1 MKKVNKSLMIVI
13 TVFIIIPML
22 LLIWIFNGSST
33 HIKTIYGDSFT
44 VIEDPL
50 ISGTVLNDDNSGYSQ
65 SLSSFYGKSCIK
77 NVCDSE
83 YFRCYRINESEDNL
97 FICKIKNQDRF
108 FSVNMNY
115 KDEIIYN
122 LKEFKEW
129 YISDFLCDHHYME
142 IILPYLDEVY
152 HDEIT
157 AVAQKLVNRDFEGLD
172 KYGLTEEMI
181 NDKESLDEKISIM
194 EEYLKANK
202 EQTGT
207 SSTVQ

>member
-1 MKKVNKSLMIVI
+1 MKKA
-13 TVFIIIPML
+13 FL
-22 LLIWIFNGSST
+22 LLALVIALPCLFLFWLFHERT
-33 HIKTIYGDSFT
+33 YHVKTDFGDSFT

-77 NVCDSE
+77 NVCDSG

-142 IILPYLDEVY
+142 IILPYLDELY
-152 HDEIT
+152 HDEMTDI
-157 AVAQKLVNRDFEGLD
+157 AKKLVKHDFEGLD

-181 NDKESLDEKISIM
+181 NDKESLDEKIGIM
-194 EEYLKANK
+194 EEYLKAYK
-202 EQTGT
+202 EQPST
-207 SSTVQ
+207 SAFVH